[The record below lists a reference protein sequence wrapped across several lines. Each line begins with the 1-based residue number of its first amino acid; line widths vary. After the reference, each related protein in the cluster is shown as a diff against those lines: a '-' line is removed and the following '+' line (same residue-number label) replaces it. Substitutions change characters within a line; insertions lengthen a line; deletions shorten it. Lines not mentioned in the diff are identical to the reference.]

1 LPAPLASTDRLT
13 ALPVTVSSAQASPVS
28 VNEDFEG
35 AQNLGEGL
43 LWLLG
48 SAVQLAS
55 ADGGLAHRVS
65 DDGAIVACARGP
77 EVASVLGMSTRL
89 LDPVLVAAAGGHVV
103 LAEPVP
109 GPAGDAIHARMR
121 RMGLE
126 AEGALMI
133 PIRPRDRLLAFLE
146 LGARARFSLGA
157 IAGVEALVRAFVRR
171 AEAAGWA

>member
-1 LPAPLASTDRLT
+1 VLWVL
-13 ALPVTVSSAQASPVS
+13 
-28 VNEDFEG
+28 G
-35 AQNLGEGL
+35 A
-43 LWLLG
+43 
-48 SAVQLAS
+48 AVQLAS